1 MYTLGVS
8 ADRRYHLQSEEANR
22 AIDALL
28 EQLRIPAGQWRLYS
42 DMLTTV
48 LKLYEDGAGVVDLKI
63 TSAALKELRYG
74 YKVFAPWRGT
84 PKVTVFGSART
95 PADHPVSQQAHA
107 FGKRMTSVGWMVMTG
122 AGSGVM
128 GAAQEG
134 AGRDKSFGLNIR
146 LPFEQEANPWI
157 LDDPKLITFK
167 YFFTRKLFLVREAHA
182 MAYFPGGFG
191 TADEA
196 FETLT
201 LIQTG
206 KAALVPVVLVDA
218 PGGKFWEALEGFVRE
233 HIAGEGMISPEDFAL
248 YRRMDDVEAAAAECE
263 RFYRVF
269 HSQRYVGDTLI
280 FRLRRP
286 LEPAA
291 LADIGSQFA
300 DILSGPAEQAS
311 GPLDA
316 EGGEHPEL
324 PRLILSFNRRSYGRL
339 RQLIDVVNQ

>member
-22 AIDALL
+22 AVDALL
-28 EQLRIPAGQWRLYS
+28 EQLRVPVGQWRLYS

-107 FGKRMTSVGWMVMTG
+107 FGKRMTSGGWMVMTG

-218 PGGKFWEALEGFVRE
+218 PGGKFWEAFEGFVRE

-248 YRRMDDVEAAAAECE
+248 YRRMDDVEAAAAEIE

-286 LEPAA
+286 LEAAA
-291 LADIGSQFA
+291 LADLGSQFA

>member
-1 MYTLGVS
+1 
-8 ADRRYHLQSEEANR
+8 
-22 AIDALL
+22 
-28 EQLRIPAGQWRLYS
+28 
-42 DMLTTV
+42 
-48 LKLYEDGAGVVDLKI
+48 
-63 TSAALKELRYG
+63 
-74 YKVFAPWRGT
+74 
-84 PKVTVFGSART
+84 
-95 PADHPVSQQAHA
+95 
-107 FGKRMTSVGWMVMTG
+107 
-122 AGSGVM
+122 M

-157 LDDPKLITFK
+157 QDDPKLITFK

-206 KAALVPVVLVDA
+206 KAALVPIVLVDA
-218 PGGKFWEALEGFVRE
+218 PGGKYWAAFEGFIRE
-233 HIAGEGMISPEDFAL
+233 HMAGEGLISPEDFTL
-248 YRRMDDVEAAAAECE
+248 FRRLDDVEAAAAECE

-269 HSQRYVGDTLI
+269 HSQRYVGDTLV

-286 LEPAA
+286 LEAGV
-291 LADIGSQFA
+291 LADLGPRFA
-300 DILSGPAEQAS
+300 DILSGSPEQAP

-324 PRLILSFNRRSYGRL
+324 PRLILPFNRRNYGRL